1 MSEYQYYEFL
11 ALDHPL
17 DARQQNEVRALSTRA
32 RVTATTFIN
41 EYHWGNFRGDPSR
54 MMERYYDA
62 HLYLTNW
69 GSRRIMLRLPRSL
82 LDLDTAEQYCI
93 GDQVT
98 AWTTADHLILD
109 HSSEDD
115 AGEWVEDAEGSL
127 SAIVGVRDEIAAGD
141 LRPLYLAWLAGY
153 GTWERDEYAFARDED
168 DALEPPVPPGLRS
181 LTAAQEAL
189 ADFLRLDDV
198 LLDVAAAASTEI
210 EVAADDP
217 CELAGRISDLAESEK
232 DRLLLRV
239 VTGHPATVRR
249 ELLRRF
255 RDQDANASRDAPRR
269 TVAEILDTTANQR
282 AERERQ
288 AAAQLAEEEA
298 RRARAR
304 MLARE
309 RRLDELARDE
319 DAAWARVDAMIATR
333 KPAEYDAA
341 VTLLTDLRALSDRD
355 GHTDTCIQ
363 RSMALHREHARK
375 PSLIER
381 FNRAGIGT

>member
-1 MSEYQYYEFL
+1 M
-11 ALDHPL
+11 
-17 DARQQNEVRALSTRA
+17 
-32 RVTATTFIN
+32 
-41 EYHWGNFRGDPSR
+41 
-54 MMERYYDA
+54 
-62 HLYLTNW
+62 
-69 GSRRIMLRLPRSL
+69 
-82 LDLDTAEQYCI
+82 
-93 GDQVT
+93 
-98 AWTTADHLILD
+98 
-109 HSSEDD
+109 
-115 AGEWVEDAEGSL
+115 
-127 SAIVGVRDEIAAGD
+127 GVRDEIAAGD
-141 LRPLYLAWLAGY
+141 LRPLYLAWLVGY
-153 GTWERDEYAFARDED
+153 GTWERDEYAFDRDED

-181 LTAAQEAL
+181 LTAAQHAL

-210 EVAADDP
+210 EDAADDP

-255 RDQDANASRDAPRR
+255 QDHDANAAPDAPRR

-288 AAAQLAEEEA
+288 AAAQRAEEEA
-298 RRARAR
+298 RRAQAR

-319 DAAWARVDAMIATR
+319 DAAWARVDAMIETR

-341 VTLLTDLRALSDRD
+341 ITLLTDLRALADRD
-355 GHTDTCIQ
+355 GHPDTFIQ
-363 RSMALHREHARK
+363 RSMALRREHARK